1 MMPSSVCS
9 RLSTSHPHQHTSR
22 TRLVLV
28 FVAEW
33 PIEDDVEEIV
43 ELEQEE
49 YKKRVDEDVKSIV
62 LNT

>member
-28 FVAEW
+28 FVAEG
-33 PIEDDVEEIV
+33 PIKDDVEEIV
-43 ELEQEE
+43 ELEQE
-49 YKKRVDEDVKSIV
+49 YMKRVDEDVKSIV

>member
-9 RLSTSHPHQHTSR
+9 RLSTSHPHRHTSC

-28 FVAEW
+28 FVAEG
-33 PIEDDVEEIV
+33 PIKDDVEEIV
-43 ELEQEE
+43 ELEQE
-49 YKKRVDEDVKSIV
+49 YMKRVDEDVKSIV

>member
-22 TRLVLV
+22 TCLVLV
-28 FVAEW
+28 FVAEG
-33 PIEDDVEEIV
+33 PIKDDVEEIV
-43 ELEQEE
+43 ELEQE
-49 YKKRVDEDVKSIV
+49 YMKRVDEDVKSIV